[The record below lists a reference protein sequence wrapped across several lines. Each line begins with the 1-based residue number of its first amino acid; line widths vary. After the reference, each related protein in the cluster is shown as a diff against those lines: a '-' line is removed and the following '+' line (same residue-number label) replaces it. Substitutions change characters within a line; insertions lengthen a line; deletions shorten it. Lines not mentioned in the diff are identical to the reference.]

1 MFDYKE
7 ATPVQLAQIAAEGD
21 AMGFNRQI
29 AEWVISEL
37 DPTCVLLVCPRLI
50 HEHAQGVKIDPHLRT
65 EVYFRLKNGDEGTAF
80 VDMTFK
86 SFNRLP
92 KLKLQGSNRKSQETT
107 RRLREAVASVI

>member
-37 DPTCVLLVCPRLI
+37 DPTCVLLV
-50 HEHAQGVKIDPHLRT
+50 
-65 EVYFRLKNGDEGTAF
+65 
-80 VDMTFK
+80 
-86 SFNRLP
+86 
-92 KLKLQGSNRKSQETT
+92 
-107 RRLREAVASVI
+107 